1 MRRRRLLIAAGLVL
15 ALIALWTA
23 IWHLVADKIQ
33 ARLGAWIEARR
44 AEGLVAEHAGARVSG
59 FPAAWV
65 LIVAEPSLAGAGA
78 AAWTWQGEALEARFS
93 PGTLRDIAVRF
104 SGVHTVSAGGGA
116 ELGGAWTVRAA
127 RPDGRIVLHA
137 DGRLDRLEL
146 DLGDAELRRLPDA
159 APLRLRR
166 LAGQVVVAHPAAAAD
181 HRTETF
187 TLSLALDGL
196 APVTPPVAALGSSIQ
211 SVRADLSFKGR
222 LPPGKLATA
231 VAAWRDDGGTIEVRH
246 AGLRWGPVNADA
258 SGTLALDRQNR
269 PLGAFTARWR
279 GYAETIDAL
288 QVSGR
293 LRPWEAAGAKI
304 MLGALARQQPDGVSQ
319 IEVPLTAQDGRLFV
333 AGFPLLRL
341 PPLPLD

>member
-1 MRRRRLLIAAGLVL
+1 MRRRSLWIVAGLVL
-15 ALIALWTA
+15 ALVALWTA
-23 IWHLVADKIQ
+23 AWNLIADRMH
-33 ARLGAWIEARR
+33 ARLGAWIDARR
-44 AEGLVAEHAGARVSG
+44 AEGLVAEHAGVRISG
-59 FPAAWV
+59 FPIAWV
-65 LIVAEPSLAGAGA
+65 LTIAEPSLAGAGA
-78 AAWTWQGEALEARFS
+78 AAWTWQGEAVEARFS

-104 SGVHTVSAGGGA
+104 PGLHTVSAGGGA
-116 ELGGAWTVRAA
+116 ELGGAWQVRAV
-127 RPDGRIVLHA
+127 RPDGRILLHA

-146 DLGDAELRRLPDA
+146 DLGDAELTRLPDA
-159 APLRLRR
+159 APLRIRR
-166 LAGQVVVAHPAAAAD
+166 LAAQVAVAHPVAAD

-187 TLSLALDGL
+187 TLSLALDAL
-196 APVTPPVAALGSSIQ
+196 APVTPPVAALGSSIEA
-211 SVRADLSFKGR
+211 VRADLSFKGR
-222 LPPGKLATA
+222 LPPGRLATA

-258 SGTLALDRQNR
+258 AGTLALDRQNR
-269 PLGAFTARWR
+269 VLGAFTARWR
-279 GYAETIDAL
+279 GYGETIDAL